1 MPQNT
6 PDGLAAQE
14 TDEPSPHRFSSFVA
28 RSQQR
33 AREHGDSAETDV
45 TVAFGLLM
53 RRVNKLTM
61 LDAEIEILRPA
72 ELSWAAFRVCVSLWV
87 DGPQQPAE
95 IATSTSMSRA
105 AISATMKALE
115 KQGLISTA
123 AMPEDLRGIVMSLTP
138 AGLEMI
144 SRAHAE
150 HLALTAQWLAPLSD
164 PEKLL
169 LQGLLGKIM
178 MGPRSLVYDNGR
190 AINS

>member
-1 MPQNT
+1 MPQNA
-6 PDGLAAQE
+6 PDGLAPQA
-14 TDEPSPHRFSSFVA
+14 TVEPSTHRFNAFVA

-33 AREHGDSAETDV
+33 VREHGDSADSDS
-45 TVAFGLLM
+45 TVAIGLLM
-53 RRVNKLTM
+53 RRVNKLMM

-72 ELSWAAFRVCVSLWV
+72 ELSWGAFRICVSLWF

-95 IATSTSMSRA
+95 LATSTSMSRA
-105 AISATMKALE
+105 AVSATMKALE
-115 KQGLISTA
+115 KQGVISTTV
-123 AMPEDLRGIVMSLTP
+123 MPEDLRGIVMSLTP

-150 HLALTAQWLAPLSD
+150 HLELTAQWLTPLSD